1 VAAIGNPQR
10 FADTLAQLGLE
21 PELHPHD
28 DHRALGAGDLTFED
42 SLAVIIT
49 AKDAVKLAARGNDP
63 IADNIWV
70 LEIEAQ
76 LENDFVDRLAAQL
89 QSLNTEPKH
98 RA

>member
-1 VAAIGNPQR
+1 
-10 FADTLAQLGLE
+10 
-21 PELHPHD
+21 
-28 DHRALGAGDLTFED
+28 
-42 SLAVIIT
+42 VIIT

-89 QSLNTEPKH
+89 HSLNTEPKDSLLGKIEQ
-98 RA
+98 